1 MRLTAAQCTVGRRAK
16 EFAQESPA
24 PKAKHIHRCER
35 ADPNLIAEMGEVHL
49 DDVHLDEAHLDEA
62 HLDEAHL
69 DSADPLSLGRSWVS
83 LSAFL
88 ERQF

>member
-35 ADPNLIAEMGEVHL
+35 ADPNLIAEMGEVHR

-62 HLDEAHL
+62 HLDN
-69 DSADPLSLGRSWVS
+69 ADPLSLGRSRVS